1 MREMYALIVISSIIQ
16 IGHSHLVVSF
26 GGNAQKNGIALDK
39 ESNDGELGTNSMTA
53 LC

>member
-1 MREMYALIVISSIIQ
+1 MYALVVVSSIIQ
-16 IGHSHLVVSF
+16 IGHTYLAVSF

-39 ESNDGELGTNSMTA
+39 ESNDRELGMNSMSV